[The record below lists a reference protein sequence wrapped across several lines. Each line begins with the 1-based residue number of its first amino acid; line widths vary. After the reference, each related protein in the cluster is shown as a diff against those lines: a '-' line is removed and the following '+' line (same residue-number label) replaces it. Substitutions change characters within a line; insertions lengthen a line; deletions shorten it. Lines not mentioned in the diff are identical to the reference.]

1 MRVGTFVCLLPA
13 EFPVPRT
20 MPGICKM
27 LRKHKQSIFPC
38 RALGTKG
45 QMDFSPPGR
54 AHGLAHDVYTGL
66 ERLHNADCPTLGN
79 FLSHGI
85 NILKSIFPF
94 SLLGCQLSL
103 KIAQNCKQDGKL
115 RSFSRRAGIWLDSTS
130 PSQHGA
136 LHTSPHSFQLVV
148 LAEKP
153 LVPLIQYKNHI
164 LQVRWL
170 SSKSKVIPQVKQL
183 REAVIRPVFRS
194 SDSQPRARGSY

>member
-1 MRVGTFVCLLPA
+1 MCVCVSAHVCVSSKKTTQYFLSHYSFSHKYHCPPSFSLL
-13 EFPVPRT
+13 
-20 MPGICKM
+20 
-27 LRKHKQSIFPC
+27 
-38 RALGTKG
+38 
-45 QMDFSPPGR
+45 
-54 AHGLAHDVYTGL
+54 
-66 ERLHNADCPTLGN
+66 PTLGN
-79 FLSHGI
+79 VLSHGI

-115 RSFSRRAGIWLDSTS
+115 RSFSRRAGIWLDRTS
-130 PSQHGA
+130 PSQHRA

-153 LVPLIQYKNHI
+153 FVPLIQYKNHI
-164 LQVRWL
+164 LQVRRL

-183 REAVIRPVFRS
+183 RGAEIRPVFRS